1 MAASKVYFTTFH
13 TTLEENIQQKLSRL
27 LLTAGMDQI
36 DFRNRYVAIKMHFG
50 EPGNLAYLRPNYA
63 KTVADLVRQLG
74 GKPFLTDC
82 NTLYV
87 GGRKN
92 ALDHIESAYV
102 NGFTPYTTG
111 CHIIIA
117 DGLKGSDDVA
127 VPVDGEY
134 VKNARIGR
142 ALMDADIVISLTHFK
157 GHEAT
162 GIGGTIK
169 NLGMGG
175 GSRAGK
181 KEMHADGKPAV
192 NESKCIGCGACHK
205 ICAHDAPTIEN
216 RKMHIDTNKCV
227 GCGRCIA
234 VCPMDAIEG
243 VYDPN
248 GHLLNCKMAE
258 YAKAVVQGRPSFH
271 ISLAMDISPNCDC
284 HTENDVPVIRR
295 AVFAERSLLRQLR
308 KHLRRDVCD
317 HVRQDDA
324 GRDAVDA
331 DAGRPQLLCQRLCQ
345 GEHRALRG
353 GVARLARR
361 ADLPP
366 HGRDV
371 EDAAALP
378 AQHGGQDGVHAV
390 VDAADV
396 HGEQPVPLCLRDL
409 RDQAIVADARV
420 VHEHVRL
427 RQARNGIL
435 HSLCICH
442 VAADGLC
449 AGLGRDSGCRRIVFL
464 IEEAHGVACGRKGA
478 HGSRADAPAAAGDQ
492 GVTHG
497 VSSSPSGMRNSRR
510 ALAAVSAPASSG
522 VRPRRAAIFAATS
535 GT

>member
-36 DFRNRYVAIKMHFG
+36 DFKNRYVAIKMHFG

-181 KEMHADGKPAV
+181 KEMHAGGKPAV
-192 NESKCIGCGACHK
+192 NESKCIGCGACRK

-284 HTENDVPVIRR
+284 HAENDVPVIPN
-295 AVFAERSLLRQLR
+295 VGMFASF
-308 KHLRRDVCD
+308 DPV
-317 HVRQDDA
+317 
-324 GRDAVDA
+324 
-331 DAGRPQLLCQRLCQ
+331 
-345 GEHRALRG
+345 ALDEACAEMCSRMPRNPN
-353 GVARLARR
+353 AAF
-361 ADLPP
+361 
-366 HGRDV
+366 
-371 EDAAALP
+371 EDASSDDLF
-378 AQHGGQDGVHAV
+378 HAV
-390 VDAADV
+390 HTVTHWQDQTE
-396 HGEQPVPLCLRDL
+396 HGEK
-409 RDQAIVADARV
+409 I
-420 VHEHVRL
+420 
-427 RQARNGIL
+427 
-435 HSLCICH
+435 
-442 VAADGLC
+442 
-449 AGLGRDSGCRRIVFL
+449 GLGSREYEL
-464 IEEAHGVACGRKGA
+464 IE
-478 HGSRADAPAAAGDQ
+478 
-492 GVTHG
+492 
-497 VSSSPSGMRNSRR
+497 
-510 ALAAVSAPASSG
+510 
-522 VRPRRAAIFAATS
+522 I
-535 GT
+535 

>member
-1 MAASKVYFTTFH
+1 MDIFWSTIAGYNSSTWFLQLIIVIAGVFLTGLLLKKPTPRVKLAMKLYLLFLYLWIAVVYYYIYCAERSYNGTMALFWGTMAVIWIWDTVTGY

-36 DFRNRYVAIKMHFG
+36 DFKNRYVAIKMHFG

-162 GIGGTIK
+162 GIGGAIK

-284 HTENDVPVIRR
+284 HAENDVPVIPN
-295 AVFAERSLLRQLR
+295 VGMFASF
-308 KHLRRDVCD
+308 DPV
-317 HVRQDDA
+317 
-324 GRDAVDA
+324 
-331 DAGRPQLLCQRLCQ
+331 
-345 GEHRALRG
+345 ALDEACAEMCSRMPRNPN
-353 GVARLARR
+353 AAF
-361 ADLPP
+361 
-366 HGRDV
+366 
-371 EDAAALP
+371 EDASSDDLF
-378 AQHGGQDGVHAV
+378 HAV
-390 VDAADV
+390 HTVTHWQDQTE
-396 HGEQPVPLCLRDL
+396 HGEK
-409 RDQAIVADARV
+409 I
-420 VHEHVRL
+420 
-427 RQARNGIL
+427 
-435 HSLCICH
+435 
-442 VAADGLC
+442 
-449 AGLGRDSGCRRIVFL
+449 GLGSREYKL
-464 IEEAHGVACGRKGA
+464 IE
-478 HGSRADAPAAAGDQ
+478 
-492 GVTHG
+492 
-497 VSSSPSGMRNSRR
+497 
-510 ALAAVSAPASSG
+510 
-522 VRPRRAAIFAATS
+522 I
-535 GT
+535 

>member
-134 VKNARIGR
+134 IKNARIGR

-192 NESKCIGCGACHK
+192 NAEKCIGCGACRK

-284 HTENDVPVIRR
+284 HAENDVPVIPN
-295 AVFAERSLLRQLR
+295 
-308 KHLRRDVCD
+308 VC
-317 HVRQDDA
+317 
-324 GRDAVDA
+324 
-331 DAGRPQLLCQRLCQ
+331 
-345 GEHRALRG
+345 
-353 GVARLARR
+353 
-361 ADLPP
+361 
-366 HGRDV
+366 
-371 EDAAALP
+371 
-378 AQHGGQDGVHAV
+378 
-390 VDAADV
+390 
-396 HGEQPVPLCLRDL
+396 
-409 RDQAIVADARV
+409 
-420 VHEHVRL
+420 
-427 RQARNGIL
+427 
-435 HSLCICH
+435 
-442 VAADGLC
+442 
-449 AGLGRDSGCRRIVFL
+449 F
-464 IEEAHGVACGRKGA
+464 
-478 HGSRADAPAAAGDQ
+478 
-492 GVTHG
+492 
-497 VSSSPSGMRNSRR
+497 
-510 ALAAVSAPASSG
+510 
-522 VRPRRAAIFAATS
+522 VRPRRAGRGLRRNVQPHAAQPERRLRGRLLRRS
-535 GT
+535 VPRRPHRDALAGPDGARREDRPRLARV

>member
-36 DFRNRYVAIKMHFG
+36 DFKNRYVAIKMHFG
-50 EPGNLAYLRPNYA
+50 EPGNLAYMRPNYA

-181 KEMHADGKPAV
+181 KEMHADGKPTV
-192 NESKCIGCGACHK
+192 NESKCIGCGACRK

-284 HTENDVPVIRR
+284 HPENDVPVIPN
-295 AVFAERSLLRQLR
+295 VGMFASF
-308 KHLRRDVCD
+308 DPV
-317 HVRQDDA
+317 
-324 GRDAVDA
+324 
-331 DAGRPQLLCQRLCQ
+331 
-345 GEHRALRG
+345 ALDEACAEMCSRMPRNPN
-353 GVARLARR
+353 AAF
-361 ADLPP
+361 
-366 HGRDV
+366 
-371 EDAAALP
+371 EDASSDDLF
-378 AQHGGQDGVHAV
+378 HAV
-390 VDAADV
+390 HTVTHWQDQTE
-396 HGEQPVPLCLRDL
+396 HGEK
-409 RDQAIVADARV
+409 I
-420 VHEHVRL
+420 
-427 RQARNGIL
+427 
-435 HSLCICH
+435 
-442 VAADGLC
+442 
-449 AGLGRDSGCRRIVFL
+449 GLGSREYEL
-464 IEEAHGVACGRKGA
+464 IE
-478 HGSRADAPAAAGDQ
+478 
-492 GVTHG
+492 
-497 VSSSPSGMRNSRR
+497 
-510 ALAAVSAPASSG
+510 
-522 VRPRRAAIFAATS
+522 I
-535 GT
+535 